1 MQRTAAGSRPAKPAI
16 TDPGLPVPPLL
27 AERLAAV
34 APADGEPQ
42 PVGGDSEVRT
52 AACGYWERRGLPAL
66 PERVV
71 FGPGPGSLLLALLAA
86 AAGDLLLPRPGPAW
100 YEPQAR
106 LLGRTAHY
114 IPTPSDCGGVPDPFA
129 LLETVRRA
137 RAEGRDPRLLVLS
150 VADDPTGTVTPPE
163 LLHEACEA
171 AADAGLLIVSDET
184 YRDVLHDPHTV
195 LVSPA
200 EMLHDRTV
208 VLVDLGFGLM
218 PPGWPAALALFPA
231 NGPAAALQAPAMDA
245 LATVRAE
252 AAAPVCAAA
261 ALALTEPPELRV
273 YAAAANRLHAAVA
286 KAAHRELTAQGALC
300 PPPQA
305 GFHLYPDLTPLRS
318 ALEAHGRTRS
328 DELEDQLPACLSG
341 HRFGEDPAALR
352 VRLTTSAFYGST
364 SAERRA
370 ALDAP
375 EPLRLA
381 HVAGAL
387 RELGR
392 ALTKLTTG

>member
-27 AERLAAV
+27 AERLAAA
-34 APADGEPQ
+34 APDDGEPQ
-42 PVGGDSEVRT
+42 PVGGGPEVRT
-52 AACGYWERRGLPAL
+52 AACGYWERRGLPTG

-71 FGPGPGSLLLALLAA
+71 FGPGPGSVLLALLTAA
-86 AAGDLLLPRPGPAW
+86 GGDLLLPRPGPAW

-114 IPTPSDCGGVPDPFA
+114 TPTPSDCGGVPDPFA

-137 RAEGRDPRLLVLS
+137 RADGADPRLLVLS
-150 VADDPTGTVTPPE
+150 VADDPTGSVTPPE

-208 VLVDLGFGLM
+208 VLTDLGAGLM
-218 PPGWPAALALFPA
+218 PPGWPAALARFPEE
-231 NGPAAALQAPAMDA
+231 GPAAALQRPVMEA
-245 LATVRAE
+245 LTAARAV
-252 AAAPVCAAA
+252 AAAPVRAAA
-261 ALALTEPPELRV
+261 VLALTEPPELRAH
-273 YAAAANRLHAAVA
+273 AAAANRLHAAVA
-286 KAAHRELTAQGALC
+286 GAAHRTVTARGAVC

-305 GFHLYPDLTPLRS
+305 GFHLYPDLTPLRP
-318 ALEAHGRTRS
+318 ALDACGITRS
-328 DELEDQLPACLSG
+328 DELEDRLPACLSG

-352 VRLTTSAFYGST
+352 VRITTSAFYGST
-364 SAERRA
+364 PAQRRTALEA
-370 ALDAP
+370 A
-375 EPLRLA
+375 EPLQVP

-387 RELGR
+387 AGLDR
-392 ALTKLTTG
+392 ALIELTA